1 MIPLTLLTALP
12 WGKIGRVVGAVVL
25 TLVVLY
31 LPYHYGCTT
40 TAAGYKE
47 QIAGMQRDAAT
58 LTLKAEQVQRTEE
71 QRRQTV
77 IEEVSKDADDQIAV
91 ANGAARG
98 AHAAVVGLRDAYIAY
113 AASHAGPHAGTP
125 PGGQT
130 AAGADV
136 SADVLSSAAT
146 AAADYAA
153 IADRARIAGA
163 ACERAYDSVRQP

>member
-1 MIPLTLLTALP
+1 MIPLTLLSALP
-12 WGKIGRVVGAVVL
+12 WGKIGRVVGCVVL
-25 TLVVLY
+25 VLVVLY

-47 QIAGMQRDAAT
+47 QIAGMQRDAAS
-58 LTLKAEQVQRTEE
+58 LTLKAEQVQRAEE
-71 QRRQTV
+71 QRRQAA
-77 IEEVSKDADDQIAV
+77 IEEVSKDAEDQIAV

-98 AHAAVVGLRDAYIAY
+98 AHAAVVSLRDAYIAY
-113 AASHAGPHAGTP
+113 AAGRTGAHAGTP
-125 PGGQT
+125 TTGPA

-136 SADVLSSAAT
+136 SADVLSGAAA

-163 ACERAYDSVRQP
+163 ACERAYDTVRQP